1 MDHVDST
8 LADFLFWSSPV
19 PAWIVDAET
28 DLFLAV
34 NDAAVETYGYT
45 RAEFAAMTTAALCVP
60 DSGQW
65 KNITRDGRVL
75 VVQEVMSDDFR
86 FEGRRARATVS
97 LDISERVQLLDAVDT
112 TRAMLAVAERVAAIG
127 TWSADLRARTVEPS
141 AEFRRL
147 FGPTANEIDTHA
159 LFLNRLDDD
168 QPEARATLLH
178 AYETLSPFEV
188 ECRLRTADG
197 IRWYRIGLEYACIE
211 VASRFI
217 GTIRDVSDRYA
228 QGTSGARGATPA
240 RARSDIS
247 FDRCASD

>member
-1 MDHVDST
+1 VDIIDPT
-8 LADFLFWSSPV
+8 LAAFLFWSSPV

-75 VVQEVMSDDFR
+75 VVQEVMSDDFF

-112 TRAMLAVAERVAAIG
+112 TRAMLAAAERVAEIG

-147 FGPTANEIDTHA
+147 FGPNANEIDTHA
-159 LFLNRLDDD
+159 LFLNHLDDD
-168 QPEARATLLH
+168 QPQARATLLR
-178 AYETLSPFEV
+178 AYETLSPFDM
-188 ECRLRTADG
+188 ECRLHTTDG
-197 IRWYRIGLEYACIE
+197 VRWYHIGLEYACLD

-217 GTIRDVSDRYA
+217 GTIRDVNERHA
-228 QGTSGARGATPA
+228 QPPRSARDAEPATPS
-240 RARSDIS
+240 RARSDS
-247 FDRCASD
+247 HTLE